1 MAQYQ
6 PSFVDV
12 SGFSKAIS
20 DAAYKAQVLS
30 MKQQDAMNKSIDNQ
44 FKTYSGKLRKQDLAK
59 FDAYFGEYS
68 EALKGYQRYNRVGGR
83 SSDITA
89 SNQTANEKKQQ
100 MLDFIDRSTKLGQ
113 VQIGLG
119 KLYKDGGKLMNKSKY
134 NEVYN
139 NLAAYD
145 ADQLNE
151 LYGGVDKIPTDFELR
166 KEDIDTP
173 KYFSTIRSFSKI
185 GNVSSSANSLKQPKI
200 DPNTNQQLTRPYP
213 IGEFGQIDV
222 PLVEIKVGMSP
233 SEAKNA
239 VWASSVPGS
248 KFQDA
253 PDLFLKDVTDGINS
267 NNPSIQQQSQDL
279 LNRAMD
285 TYGIKDPS
293 QITGVDILSQS
304 ILDQSQ
310 QSIEVEDWSKVKA
323 LEGIEKGRNAQE
335 ISKKRLA
342 AISSAKG
349 GASLKQVQAVIN
361 LMKSMVESGLVND
374 ENAMNYVNTLLD
386 DFGLRVSPEQGE
398 QYKIMQGTGKVRTAE
413 EIAREALKTPR
424 KIPVP
429 AQ

>member
-1 MAQYQ
+1 MR
-6 PSFVDV
+6 
-12 SGFSKAIS
+12 
-20 DAAYKAQVLS
+20 
-30 MKQQDAMNKSIDNQ
+30 QQDAMNKSIDNQ

-68 EALKGYQRYNRVGGR
+68 EALKGYQKYNRVGGR

-89 SNQTANEKKQQ
+89 SNQTANEKKQK

-185 GNVSSSANSLKQPKI
+185 GNVSSSAIKQPKI
-200 DPNTNQQLTRPYP
+200 DPNTNQQVTKPYS
-213 IGEFGQIDV
+213 IGEFGEIDV
-222 PLVEIKVGMSP
+222 PIIEVKVGMSP

-279 LNRAMD
+279 LNRTMA

-293 QITGVDILSQS
+293 QVTGVDILSQS

-335 ISKKRLA
+335 IAKKRLN
-342 AISSAKG
+342 AISNAKG
-349 GASLKQVQAVIN
+349 GASLKQGQAVIN
-361 LMKSMVESGLVND
+361 FMKAMVESGLVYD
-374 ENAMNYVNTLLD
+374 EDALSFGNNILNE
-386 DFGLRVSPEQGE
+386 FGLSASPEQAE
-398 QYKIMQGTGKVRTAE
+398 KYKTMQGTGKVKTAE
-413 EIAREALKTPR
+413 EVAREALITPR